1 MRLLR
6 NRLLIFN
13 NISTIFY
20 ILGSSGFFTF
30 MGRVMEVQ
38 FNRTSAGGSLF
49 TGPVTISGMVIGLL
63 TSGYVI
69 TKYKPPPKYLF
80 FWNVII
86 GLISVCAHLSYTQL
100 GCESN
105 SSLIVNGSV
114 ISCNVNCNCDGVA
127 FSPVCDRSSGT
138 TFFSPCHAGCK
149 TFNDTN
155 KEYSNCTCSAPMSK
169 IVEFQHIRTKV
180 IHKRSTSTASFL
192 ANELLMESTTNEIIT
207 RNEFMPTEKR
217 TTFYDVYDD
226 DLNPNKPPHDHD
238 ETIDVN
244 ELYDVAYVD
253 SQEDSLS
260 HETDRVENLT
270 RKRRQKQT
278 EHIITPGACVG
289 DCTFDYYAFSL
300 IGMLSSL
307 INSTGRI
314 GNILL
319 NFRLVSVLSP
329 LYSSNK

>member
-6 NRLLIFN
+6 NDLLICN
-13 NISTIFY
+13 NVSTIFY

-86 GLISVCAHLSYTQL
+86 GLISVFAHLSYTQL
-100 GCESN
+100 GCQSN
-105 SSLIVNGSV
+105 SSLIVNGTV
-114 ISCNVNCNCDGVA
+114 VSCNVNCNCDGVT
-127 FSPVCDRSSGT
+127 FTPVCDRLTGT
-138 TFFSPCHAGCK
+138 TYFSPCHAGCT
-149 TFNDTN
+149 TFNET
-155 KEYSNCTCSAPMSK
+155 KEEYSNCTCSSPMSK
-169 IVEFQHIRTKV
+169 IIEFQPISNKV
-180 IHKRSTSTASFL
+180 INKRSTSTASFL
-192 ANELLMESTTNEIIT
+192 VNELLMESTTNEIIT
-207 RNEFMPTEKR
+207 RNKFMPTEKR
-217 TTFYDVYDD
+217 ITFYDVYDD
-226 DLNPNKPPHDHD
+226 ELNPNKPSHDHD
-238 ETIDVN
+238 ETIDAN
-244 ELYDVAYVD
+244 ELYDVAYED
-253 SQEDSLS
+253 SQEDPLT
-260 HETDRVENLT
+260 HESDRIENLT
-270 RKRRQKQT
+270 RKRRQQQA

-307 INSTGRI
+307 LNSTGRI

-319 NFRLVSVLSP
+319 NLRLVNFVSLGH
-329 LYSSNK
+329 